1 MMSANA
7 YSFTDNDQQTVATSQ
22 VFTLDATEREGVPY
36 VTEVPSAVRFMR
48 SGMEDLPV
56 HAEPASTL
64 TRFAKRA
71 LDVVASSLALVALS
85 PVFLAIAILIKWKTP
100 GDVIFKHER
109 AGLNGKPFTCYKFRT
124 MVPNAHWILEKDET
138 LRDSFHQT
146 WKLVEDP
153 RVTSVG
159 RILRKTSLDELPQ
172 LWNVLKGDM
181 SLVGPRPVP
190 EEELLQ
196 QYADYARTVTM
207 VRPGMTGLWQISGRS
222 NLAYEERVKLDVH
235 YVRQLTLWFDIL
247 IILRTI
253 PALLG
258 SKDAY

>member
-1 MMSANA
+1 MSASSA
-7 YSFTDNDQQTVATSQ
+7 LTFTAPEHRGVESPADLTSPSTEHTV
-22 VFTLDATEREGVPY
+22 TLSLVET
-36 VTEVPSAVRFMR
+36 PSTVRFMR
-48 SGMEDLPV
+48 SGLDQLPS
-56 HAEPASTL
+56 HAAPATL
-64 TRFAKRA
+64 ATRLAKRVFDVLAAGVA
-71 LDVVASSLALVALS
+71 LLVLS
-85 PVFLAIAILIKWKTP
+85 PVFLTVALVIKWKTP
-100 GDVIFKHER
+100 GDVIFRHER
-109 AGLNGKPFTCYKFRT
+109 SGRNGQPFTCYKFRT
-124 MVPNAHWILEKDET
+124 MVPEARWILEKDEQF
-138 LRDSFHQT
+138 RKSYCQS

-159 RILRKTSLDELPQ
+159 RVLRKTSLDELPQ

-190 EEELLQ
+190 EKELLQ

-222 NLAYEERVKLDVH
+222 NLPYEERVKLDVH
-235 YVRQLTLWFDIL
+235 YVRRLSFWFDIL